1 MRKISVLTLL
11 FILCL
16 GSCERTQ
23 TSSSYTSQFIERDS
37 LLCAQANQFTANK
50 QWQNGIDTYLA
61 LLRRECTSESD
72 MLGARKYAVDA
83 MVGLMVCY
91 QYSGDRQE
99 GVNKFQE
106 IYSEPTALISEYCWR
121 DLNTVYALLMYK
133 AGMVE
138 QAEKMMD
145 FALGI
150 EPRYSSNV
158 DMARDYAYAAV
169 ICSGITHRQL
179 DAIKYCEK
187 SLEYFDG
194 SRDVSQFRKVE
205 VLLGD
210 LYAKFGSTYET
221 ISLYERGLERAE
233 ELGDVLS
240 QSFYCNQL
248 TRVNVSLEIL
258 NYAELYSDK
267 ALALVDLVRSRAPLQ
282 VANSYN
288 NRGQVMLMKGQKD
301 SARVYWHKA
310 MDIYEML
317 PYTQGNES
325 LDLDF
330 GRLLVSSKAPEEV
343 RYGVRVLE
351 RCVQK
356 AEDPLIITKACYSL
370 AEHYLKAGDRRKG
383 EDYLE
388 RMYDTFASKNSGIGF
403 YDLRILRNAI
413 GIWIED
419 GDLKNARRYF
429 DVYAGLVDVAYRE
442 RMLMSEDRYTLN
454 ASRETYEMRAS
465 AREMQKR
472 HSILE
477 KKYYVSLALL
487 FVLSIILVGGCIY
500 MSRVKVP
507 SVRAEVKGLSKE
519 LEMRDAKMNDVRQQ
533 IRTVLSDDVIMS
545 NARKELISSY
555 TEFGDVVFKDKF
567 SVVYPDFS
575 RNLREM
581 IPGISPAEEIYCMF
595 VVLGL
600 SAEQIAEVTGVK
612 STSVNMT
619 SYRLRKKMNLDRGD
633 NLKVLLRQ
641 MAEKKSTEESS

>member
-16 GSCERTQ
+16 GSCKRAQ
-23 TSSSYTSQFIERDS
+23 TSSSYTSPFIERDS
-37 LLCAQANQFTANK
+37 LLCAQANQFAANR
-50 QWQNGIDTYLA
+50 QWQNGIDTYLN
-61 LLRRECTSESD
+61 LLRRECTSEKD
-72 MLGARKYAVDA
+72 MLGARKYVVDA

-91 QYSGDRQE
+91 QYSGDKQE
-99 GVNKFQE
+99 GVRKFQE
-106 IYSEPTALISEYCWR
+106 IYSEPTALISDCCWR

-145 FALGI
+145 LALGI

-194 SRDVSQFRKVE
+194 SRDVAQFRKVE

-210 LYAKFGSTYET
+210 LFTKFGSTYEA

-248 TRVNVSLEIL
+248 ARVNISLEIL
-258 NYAELYSDK
+258 DYAELYSDR
-267 ALALVDLVRSRAPLQ
+267 ALALVELVRPRAPLQ

-288 NRGQVMLMKGQKD
+288 NRGQLMLLKGQKD
-301 SARVYWHKA
+301 SVRVYWHKA

-330 GRLLVSSKAPEEV
+330 GKLLVSSKVPEEV

-351 RCVQK
+351 RCVHK
-356 AEDPLIITKACYSL
+356 AEDPLIITKACSCL
-370 AEHYLKAGDRRKG
+370 AEHYLKEGDRRKG
-383 EDYLE
+383 EEYLE
-388 RMYDTFASKNSGIGF
+388 HMYDTFASKNSGIGF

-413 GIWIED
+413 GVWLES

-429 DVYAGLVDVAYRE
+429 DSYAGLVDVAYRE
-442 RMLMSEDRYTLN
+442 RMHLSEDRYTLN
-454 ASRETYEMRAS
+454 ASRETYEMNARVREVQKRAS
-465 AREMQKR
+465 V
-472 HSILE
+472 LE
-477 KKYYVSLALL
+477 KKYYVTLALL
-487 FVLSIILVGGCIY
+487 FVLSVILIGGCVY
-500 MSRVKVP
+500 MSAVKVP
-507 SVRAEVKGLSKE
+507 SVRAEVNSLSKE
-519 LEMRDAKMNDVRQQ
+519 LEMSDAKINDVRQQ
-533 IRTVLSDDVIMS
+533 IRTVLSDDQAMS
-545 NARKELISSY
+545 KARKEIISTY
-555 TEFGDVVFKDKF
+555 TEFGEVVFKDKF
-567 SVVYPDFS
+567 SVVYPEFLQ
-575 RNLREM
+575 NLREM
-581 IPGISPAEEIYCMF
+581 IPGISPSEEIYCMF
-595 VVLGL
+595 VVLGF

-612 STSVNMT
+612 STSINMT

-641 MAEKKSTEESS
+641 MAEKKSAEESS

>member
-16 GSCERTQ
+16 GSCERAQ
-23 TSSSYTSQFIERDS
+23 TSSAYTSQFIKRDS

-330 GRLLVSSKAPEEV
+330 GRLLVSSKVPEEV

-370 AEHYLKAGDRRKG
+370 SEHYLKAGDRRKG

-545 NARKELISSY
+545 NARKELMSTY

-567 SVVYPDFS
+567 SVVYSDFS

-595 VVLGL
+595 VVVGL